1 MKGRIIGI
9 KIGSTFV
16 PCETSC
22 NFTASSETIA
32 TSNSANGN
40 FKTSIAGYRSWSV
53 TVNGNLEISNNEA
66 GAIKLVE
73 AIKNGSNLSLIMTFI
88 KSAMGTFKIEG
99 NVRPTSVSIDFPSTG
114 LATWSGTL
122 DGNGAY
128 TITY

>member
-22 NFTASSETIA
+22 NFTANSETIP

-53 TVNGNLEISNNEA
+53 TVNGNLIISNNEA

-88 KSAMGTFKIEG
+88 KSSMGTFKIEG
-99 NVRPTSVSIDFPSTG
+99 NVRPTSVSIDAPSVG
-114 LATWSGTL
+114 FATWNGTFE
-122 DGNGAY
+122 GNGEY